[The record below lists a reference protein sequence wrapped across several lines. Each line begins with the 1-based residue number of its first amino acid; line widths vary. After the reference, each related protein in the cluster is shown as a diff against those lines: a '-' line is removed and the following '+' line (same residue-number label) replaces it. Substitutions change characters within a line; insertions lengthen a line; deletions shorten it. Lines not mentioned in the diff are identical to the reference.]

1 MSLFNFQIGNVMLFL
16 KVFHYFRISIAH
28 MLSIVVH
35 LSFFVHVPYLL
46 LDSEDKLV
54 QIGDKV
60 KQYFLFRGIC
70 AQELMEVDFEF
81 D

>member
-1 MSLFNFQIGNVMLFL
+1 
-16 KVFHYFRISIAH
+16 